1 MMAARLS
8 LASLL
13 LSAVAVCAPA
23 QQSQIDQAR
32 STLRDGLESNDF
44 TVRVQAIQAAGLI
57 GPNEILRQR
66 IEKFLDDKKVEVR
79 IAAVHTLGDLKSTAS
94 IPALKNCLKQDDTP
108 EVRFA
113 AAKALYTFHDPEG
126 EKWLLEIYHEDEKAT
141 SGVLHSQARKFFG
154 NFHSLESSTT
164 FIVTSGLGYVP
175 VPGAGQGFSAVV
187 DLLADPDLSPRATA
201 LLLLGRNK
209 DPQSDL
215 LIRQGLTDKD
225 WSVRASAAQ
234 LIAYTARRDLSQR
247 LIPLFSDKNAKVR
260 LRAAGAY
267 LHLAVLAK
275 NSDAPAHL

>member
-1 MMAARLS
+1 MTARLV
-8 LASLL
+8 LGSLL
-13 LSAVAVCAPA
+13 LLAAPIAAPA
-23 QQSQIDQAR
+23 QQAHIDEAR
-32 STLRDGLESNDF
+32 STLRDGLESGDF

-57 GPNEILRQR
+57 GPSDILRQR
-66 IEKFLDDKKVEVR
+66 LEKFLDDKKVEVR
-79 IAAVHTLGDLKSTAS
+79 VAAIHTLADLKSTAS
-94 IPALKNCLKQDDTP
+94 IPALRKALEQDDTP

-113 AAKALYTFHDPEG
+113 AARALYGFHDPAG

-141 SGVLHSQARKFFG
+141 SGVLHSQARKFLG

-164 FIVTSGLGYVP
+164 FIVTSGIGYVP
-175 VPGAGQGFSAVV
+175 VPGVGAGMSAVV
-187 DLLADPDLSPRATA
+187 DLLSDPNLSPRATA
-201 LLLLGRNK
+201 LLLIARDK
-209 DPQSDL
+209 DPESDL

-247 LIPLFSDKNAKVR
+247 LVPLFSDKNAKVR

-275 NSDAPAHL
+275 NPNAPAHL